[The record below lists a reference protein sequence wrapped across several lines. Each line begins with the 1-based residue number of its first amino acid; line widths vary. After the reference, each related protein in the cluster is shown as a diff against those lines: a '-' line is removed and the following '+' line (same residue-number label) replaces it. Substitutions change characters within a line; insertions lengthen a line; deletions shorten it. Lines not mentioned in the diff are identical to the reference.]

1 MSENTREVSSP
12 NAPPLEF
19 LLLQRIPTSASNKR
33 HKPPPLTG
41 ETPIAKMFAPL
52 DAPQRLPLTGR
63 VISATCFLP
72 YTLGYRHDGRWE
84 ISNRRGSSA
93 LYDSLRRLGDGGWE
107 RVLVG
112 WTGEVQELEGHT
124 NAEIGSGSG
133 SGRMIEAPG
142 LKKAKSYHVPP
153 PIPVI
158 DDGTNRM
165 TMKGAYGKKEED
177 DTIRISIEDKAVAE
191 TALAGKGKEDGW
203 GDIKPVW
210 LGDDE
215 KGMPIGGAGRWRD
228 YAERVVIWPL
238 FHYILPQHVSS
249 KEEAALEERAWW
261 RDYRLFSDAFADA
274 IIKVYREGDI
284 IWIHDY
290 HLLILPELLRQRLG
304 KDIYIGL
311 FVHAP
316 WPTSE
321 IFRVLPRR
329 KPILAGML
337 ASNMVAFQSETY
349 KLHFIMCC
357 KKLLNLTESSSR
369 EGWATGVNA
378 FGAHC
383 AVEAL
388 PIGIDAEKVLRL
400 AKGPKV
406 AAKMETIKK
415 AYEGLHIIVGRD
427 RLDSVRGVVH
437 KLRAFEMFLERYPE
451 FIGQEVSREITSD
464 VWSKVVLI
472 QVTSPSSLSQSST
485 IEHQVAE
492 LVSQINGK
500 YGSLHYSPVHHYTQ
514 YLEPDEYFA
523 LLRVANLGLIT
534 SVRDGMNTTSLE
546 YVICQQ
552 DTHGPV
558 ILSEFTGTAES
569 LTDAVIVNPTNT
581 RGVAD
586 AIATCLAL
594 TPAEKSKL
602 QSKLY
607 EYVITNTVQSW
618 NSAFLRKLTMELAYN
633 QNHPL
638 TPALD
643 RKRLYTMY
651 NETEKDLKTG
661 EIGERIFMFDY
672 DGTLTPIVS
681 DPDQATPSDK
691 AIRCIKKLAQ
701 QEGNRVWIISG
712 RDQAFLEKW
721 LGHIGELG
729 LSAEHGCFIREPG
742 SDKWINLAETMD
754 MSWKVLCI
762 DIFKRYTERTPGSFV
777 EPKNVAV
784 TWHYRRS
791 DQQLGEFQAKECMT
805 ELESVMKERG
815 YAVEVMT
822 GKANLEVRPRFV
834 NKGEIARRLVAE
846 AKSMPSMVF
855 CTGDDTTDEDMFR
868 ALQKSNLAKERL
880 FTVTVGPSSK
890 PTEANYHLL
899 EPENVIECVELLVG
913 TVKPMELGIIA

>member
-1 MSENTREVSSP
+1 M
-12 NAPPLEF
+12 
-19 LLLQRIPTSASNKR
+19 QRISSFTSNKP
-33 HKPPPLTG
+33 HKPSPLAN
-41 ETPIAKMFAPL
+41 ETQIAKTFTPA
-52 DAPQRLPLTGR
+52 DAPQGLPLTGR
-63 VISATCFLP
+63 VISAACFLP
-72 YTLGYRHDGRWE
+72 YTLGYRHGGEWE
-84 ISNRRGSSA
+84 VGNRRGSSA
-93 LYDSLRRLGDGGWE
+93 LYDSLKRLGDGGWE

-112 WTGEVQELEGHT
+112 WTGEVQELKGERIAVMGGGM
-124 NAEIGSGSG
+124 GSGG
-133 SGRMIEAPG
+133 MVGVGG
-142 LKKAKSYHVPP
+142 LKRTKSYHVPP
-153 PIPVI
+153 PVPVI
-158 DDGTNRM
+158 DNGGDRM
-165 TMKGAYGKKEED
+165 TMKGTYGKKVED
-177 DTIRISIEDKAVAE
+177 ETIRISKEDREAAE
-191 TALAGKGKEDGW
+191 TTLAEKGKENGW

-215 KGMPIGGAGRWRD
+215 KGLPIAGVDRWRD
-228 YAERVVIWPL
+228 YAERVIWPL

-249 KEEAALEERAWW
+249 KEEAALEERSWW
-261 RDYRLFSDAFADA
+261 HDYRHFNNAFVDA
-274 IIKVYREGDI
+274 IVKVYREGDI

-304 KDIYIGL
+304 KDVYIGL

-357 KKLLNLTESSSR
+357 KKLLNLTESSNK
-369 EGWATGVNA
+369 EGRATGVNA

-388 PIGIDAEKVLRL
+388 PIGIDAEKVIKS
-400 AKGPKV
+400 AEGPNV
-406 AAKMETIKK
+406 SGKMKTIRK
-415 AYEGLHIIVGRD
+415 AYEGMHIIVGRD
-427 RLDSVRGVVH
+427 RLDSVRGVVQ

-451 FIGQEVSREITSD
+451 FIGQ
-464 VWSKVVLI
+464 VVLI

-492 LVSQINGK
+492 LVSHINGK
-500 YGSLHYSPVHHYTQ
+500 YGSLHYSPVHHYSQ

-523 LLRVANLGLIT
+523 LLRVADIGLIT

-552 DTHGPV
+552 ETHGPV

-569 LTDAVIVNPTNT
+569 LTDAITVNPTNT

-586 AIATCLAL
+586 AIAACLIL
-594 TPAEKSKL
+594 TPTEKSKL
-602 QSKLY
+602 QRKLY
-607 EYVITNTVQSW
+607 EYVTTNTVQAW
-618 NSAFLRKLTMELAYN
+618 NSAFLKSLTMELSYN

-643 RKRLYTMY
+643 IKRLFTTY
-651 NETEKDLKTG
+651 NDAEKQVKTG
-661 EIGERIFMFDY
+661 EAGARIFMFDY
-672 DGTLTPIVS
+672 DGTLTPIVN
-681 DPDQATPSDK
+681 DPEQATPSDK
-691 AIRCIKKLAQ
+691 AVRGIKKLAQ
-701 QEGNRVWIISG
+701 QAGNKVWVISG

-742 SDKWINLAETMD
+742 CEQWINLTETMD
-754 MSWKVLCI
+754 MTWKPICI
-762 DIFKRYTERTPGSFV
+762 EIFNRYTERTPGSFV

-791 DQQLGEFQAKECMT
+791 DQNLGEVQAKLCMG
-805 ELESVMKERG
+805 ELKAILRKLNYDVD
-815 YAVEVMT
+815 VMT

-834 NKGEIARRLVAE
+834 NKGEIARKLVAKGGGKGGRP
-846 AKSMPSMVF
+846 AMVF

-868 ALQKSNLAKERL
+868 ALQQSNIPKERL

-890 PTEANYHLL
+890 PTGANYHLL

-913 TVKPMELGIIA
+913 SVKPRELGIVV